1 MTISMAQYSGDYNNT
16 YCILLY
22 KESEKDCK
30 VVKALRILLFFYY
43 FRLLL
48 EN

>member
-1 MTISMAQYSGDYNNT
+1 MTISMAQCSGDYNNT

-22 KESEKDCK
+22 KESEKDYK
-30 VVKALRILLFFYY
+30 IVKALRIVLFCYH